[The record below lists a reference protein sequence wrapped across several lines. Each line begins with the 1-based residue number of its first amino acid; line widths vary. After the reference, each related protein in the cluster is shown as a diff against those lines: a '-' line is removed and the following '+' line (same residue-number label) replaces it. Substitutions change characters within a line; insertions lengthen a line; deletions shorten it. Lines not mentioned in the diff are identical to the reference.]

1 MKKLSSEEFE
11 EVVSVARDY
20 LQASS
25 SGTLEEIVASA
36 LAAYDSGDSELR
48 PAVIRSAGLLEPPGT
63 LPAALVLLARLARDF
78 AEVIVQGADTCM
90 VGRTCA
96 KHGGAVHGREAEEL
110 RAGVERL
117 LDDTA
122 DSEGEP
128 QLALEE
134 LHKSLFFLLD
144 HVDARDG
151 LAFLEATDEAGA
163 SEEKSP

>member
-11 EVVSVARDY
+11 EIVSVARDY
-20 LQASS
+20 LQASA

-36 LAAYDSGDSELR
+36 LTAYDSSDPERRS
-48 PAVIRSAGLLEPPGT
+48 AVIRSAGLLEPPGS
-63 LPAALVLLARLARDF
+63 LPTALVLLARLTRDF

-117 LDDTA
+117 LGNSA
-122 DSEGEP
+122 DGDGEEH
-128 QLALEE
+128 LALEE

-144 HVDARDG
+144 HVDARDS
-151 LAFLEATDEAGA
+151 LAFLEAADEASA